1 MSQADPELHRDHPR
15 STAVIGGHPVHPML
29 IPFPIGLLV
38 AAFVS
43 DLLYLYYGTGGFA
56 NASKWL
62 LAGGIFTA
70 LLAAVFGLIDFMGD
84 DRIRRLNHALQHMI
98 ANVAAVVV
106 AIINVA
112 IRLGDERANVETL
125 GVYLSGVTVLILIF
139 SGWRGGDLVYVHR
152 VGVHDEADRRRH
164 GHGDGPGMHGD
175 TDRR

>member
-1 MSQADPELHRDHPR
+1 MSQTDPELHRDRDHPR

-29 IPFPIGLLV
+29 IPFPIALLV
-38 AAFVS
+38 GAFVT
-43 DLLYLYYGTGGFA
+43 DLLFLYFNTGGFA

-62 LAGGIFTA
+62 LGFGIATA
-70 LLAAVFGLIDFMGD
+70 LIAAVFGLIDFMGD

-106 AIINVA
+106 AIINLA
-112 IRLGDERANVETL
+112 IRLGDERANVESL
-125 GVYLSGVTVLILIF
+125 GVFLSGVTVLILIF

-164 GHGDGPGMHGD
+164 GH
-175 TDRR
+175 REA